1 MEIFKQLKK
10 LGYKHY
16 IDLTIEELD
25 ALSIND
31 IEKRIEYS
39 LIIEWFREKHSIFVF
54 IDMGK
59 YYDSYEGAYPFQA
72 WCKIYKNNEL
82 INSITVK
89 NKLDNENFIFYSYE
103 EAREQA
109 ILKCIEL
116 LKNK

>member
-1 MEIFKQLKK
+1 MEIFKQLKE

-39 LIIEWFREKHSIFVF
+39 LVIDWFREKHNIW
-54 IDMGK
+54 IQIEMQ
-59 YYDSYEGAYPFQA
+59 YYDGITYTYTIIQNNGKVIKYEEEFHEY
-72 WCKIYKNNEL
+72 Y
-82 INSITVK
+82 
-89 NKLDNENFIFYSYE
+89 

-109 ILKCIEL
+109 ILKVIEL
-116 LKNK
+116 CKKQ